1 MTGAPWL
8 LETDVETNGT
18 GRGVHVLEVGFR
30 VLDRDLEALAEQAWV
45 VPYTPAWVAALQARV
60 DPVVQDMH
68 DRSGLWVACMQEAE
82 RSDRYDPADHVDEWH
97 ESLVGEIAEWVA
109 VNAPGKLRLCGSSVH
124 HDRDW
129 LIDFVPGFA
138 DMIHH
143 RVVDVSTV
151 KSLVE
156 EWWPELAQGRPEP
169 RKRHRVLPDMEDTS
183 AEMAFYRSRLGLAVS
198 A

>member
-1 MTGAPWL
+1 MTGMPWL
-8 LETDVETNGT
+8 LETDVETTGT

-30 VLDRDLEALAEQAWV
+30 VLDRDLEALAERAWV
-45 VPYTPAWVAALQARV
+45 VPYTPRWVAALRALAE
-60 DPVVQDMH
+60 PVVVEMH
-68 DRSGLWVACMQEAE
+68 DRSGLWVACVEEAQ
-82 RSDRYDPADHVDEWH
+82 RADRYDPADNVDEWL
-97 ESLVGEIAEWVA
+97 ESLVDEIAEWVA

-124 HDRDW
+124 HDRAW

-138 DMIHH
+138 DMVHH

-169 RKRHRVLPDMEDTS
+169 RKTHRVLPDMEDTS
-183 AEMAFYRSRLGLAVS
+183 AELAFYRSRLALAVTE
-198 A
+198 